1 MYVEKKERPG
11 RECLV
16 RNIWVQKFCLCA
28 NEATETV
35 LLSDPPYFAW
45 RKDNQ
50 LKKSGRKSV
59 VLTKNALRTRHF
71 LKTEEEFLFF
81 VSIG

>member
-50 LKKSGRKSV
+50 LKKIRKKKRCLDKKRVTDEAFFENRGRIL
-59 VLTKNALRTRHF
+59 VLCLY
-71 LKTEEEFLFF
+71 
-81 VSIG
+81 